1 MLRGIFMAP
10 GVSKDQLEFYVD
22 LLKKVRETP
31 DWKEYME
38 KGAFNQTAMTGED
51 VHQVAWSRREP
62 CTATLM
68 KEAGFIA
75 K

>member
-1 MLRGIFMAP
+1 MLRGIFAAP
-10 GVSKDQLEFYVD
+10 GISKDQLDYYVT
-22 LLKKVRETP
+22 LLKKVRDTP

-38 KGAFNQTAMTGED
+38 KGAFNQTAMSGDDFTKWLGTAENM
-51 VHQVAWSRREP
+51 HRE
-62 CTATLM
+62 LM